1 VHISGR
7 TITFIVLIT
16 ASPIATACGSTATH
30 HTASQN
36 TAREKSVTS
45 AAIRENVIAQIRV
58 PVRKPVATISGHTI
72 THGMLE
78 HWASIDT
85 HAQIGAPRP
94 PNYTVCIQYLRST
107 ASSTTPQ
114 TMQRLIGAC
123 RHRYDEL
130 SKQTL
135 STLIHNQWLI
145 DEAAEEGL
153 KVDRA
158 KLKRESSLSGPHG
171 DEVRQTLA
179 NTGETTFD
187 LRLKLAVAE
196 LSDRIYRKLEREVP
210 QVSRTSVS
218 GYYRRHKKRFVAPEQ
233 RDLYILRTP
242 SDAAATK
249 AKQEIEGGTSFAT
262 LANRTTLTQPGSTHD
277 GLLLGLRFDNW
288 PEPPLIKAIFNSRLN
303 VLGGP
308 VKIPFGYYVFE
319 VIRRVPARQR
329 TLAEAWSE
337 VAMQLHQLMR
347 NQIRSHFIAAFRRKW
362 RSRTNC
368 RPNYVVEYCRQYK
381 TSKGPSRQNPN
392 IL

>member
-1 VHISGR
+1 VQITGR
-7 TITFIVLIT
+7 TIAFVMLIT
-16 ASPIATACGSTATH
+16 AGPIATGCGSTASH
-30 HTASQN
+30 HTASQY
-36 TAREKSVTS
+36 TARAKPVAS
-45 AAIRENVIAQIRV
+45 AAVREHVIAQIRI
-58 PVRKPVATISGHTI
+58 PTQKPVATISGNTI
-72 THGMLE
+72 THGMVE
-78 HWASIDT
+78 HWASIET

-94 PNYTVCIQYLRST
+94 PNYTDCIQYLRST
-107 ASSTTPQ
+107 VSSITSQTT
-114 TMQRLIGAC
+114 QRLIDTC

-135 STLIHNQWLI
+135 STLIHNRWLI
-145 DEAAEEGL
+145 GEGAEEGL

-171 DEVRQTLA
+171 EEVRQTLA
-179 NTGETTFD
+179 NTGETASD
-187 LRLKLAVAE
+187 LRLKLAVGE
-196 LSDRIYRKLEREVP
+196 VSDRISRRLERKVP
-210 QVSRTSVS
+210 QVSRASVS
-218 GYYRRHKKRFVAPEQ
+218 GFYKRHKKSFVAPEQ

-242 SDAAATK
+242 SDAAAKK

-262 LANRTTLTQPGSTHD
+262 LVNRTTLTQPGSTHD

-288 PEPPLIKAIFNSRLN
+288 PEPPLVKAIFNSRLN
-303 VLGGP
+303 ILGGP

-319 VIRRVPARQR
+319 VIHRVPARQR
-329 TLAEAWSE
+329 TLAEARPE
-337 VAMQLHQLMR
+337 VATQLHQLLR

-368 RPNYVVEYCRQYK
+368 RPGYVVEYCRQYK